1 MASKTITINRAPVL
15 TLWASVVAEQLG
27 FDEDEALTL
36 GKALA
41 GLTAQS
47 KGRRLGVFKPHEEKP
62 GQARK
67 KERGEEFW
75 IELCG
80 RPIPARNT
88 DDGIR
93 AVHGT
98 QAIEPESVQR
108 YLEGKFGD
116 DLDATRKAMQRLAQS
131 LGPKELAERC
141 LGHYERFRPKV
152 PEGVKGWGAKGILD
166 LGVIE
171 RLATSRPMRQG

>member
-1 MASKTITINRAPVL
+1 MASKTISINRAPVL
-15 TLWASVVAEQLG
+15 TLWAAVVAEQLG
-27 FDEDEALTL
+27 FNENEALTL

-41 GLTAQS
+41 GPTAQS
-47 KGRRLGVFKPHEEKP
+47 KGHRLGVFKPHEAKP

-88 DDGIR
+88 EDGIR
-93 AVHGT
+93 AAHGT
-98 QAIEPESVQR
+98 QVIEPDGVRR

-116 DLDATRKAMQRLAQS
+116 DLVAVRKAMQRLAQS
-131 LGPKELAERC
+131 LGPKELAEGC
-141 LGHYERFRPKV
+141 FGLYERFRPEI
-152 PEGVKGWGAKGILD
+152 PEGVNGWGANGSLD

-171 RLATSRPMRQG
+171 QLATSRPVRRG

>member
-1 MASKTITINRAPVL
+1 MASKTICINCAPVL
-15 TLWASVVAEQLG
+15 TLWAAFVAEQLG
-27 FDEDEALTL
+27 FDVDEALTL
-36 GKALA
+36 GKAMA

-47 KGRRLGVFKPHEEKP
+47 KGRRLGVFKLHEEKP

-80 RPIPARNT
+80 RLIPARNAE
-88 DDGIR
+88 DGIR

-98 QAIEPESVQR
+98 QIIRPDSVRR
-108 YLEGKFGD
+108 YLQGKFGD
-116 DLDATRKAMQRLAQS
+116 DLDAARKAMQRLAKS
-131 LGPKELAERC
+131 LGPKDLAERC
-141 LGHYERFRPKV
+141 FGLYERFRPEI

-171 RLATSRPMRQG
+171 RLATGRSMRQG

>member
-1 MASKTITINRAPVL
+1 MANKRVSINRAPVL
-15 TLWASVVAEQLG
+15 TLWAAVVAEQLG

-36 GKALA
+36 GRALA
-41 GLTAQS
+41 GLTAQA

-88 DDGIR
+88 EDGVR

-98 QAIEPESVQR
+98 QVIEPDSVRR
-108 YLEGKFGD
+108 YLQGKFGD
-116 DLDATRKAMQRLAQS
+116 DLDAARKAMQRLAKS
-131 LGPKELAERC
+131 LGPKDLAERC
-141 LGHYERFRPKV
+141 FGLYERFRPEI

-171 RLATSRPMRQG
+171 RLATGRSMRQG